1 MDLNAVMMFNRVV
14 KFGSFSKAA
23 TELGVTKS
31 TISKKIAELESHLG
45 TTLLRRTTRS
55 LQLTDMGKQ
64 FHEQSSRGLSEIK
77 KATEQAQ
84 AAGAEPQGRLR
95 ITAPSDFAMS
105 VIAPLL
111 AGFLETYPRISLE
124 MMLTDKILD
133 LVNDNIDVA
142 IRIGPM
148 LDSTLSAKKVGRDVF
163 QLVASPLYIKRSPSL
178 QEPGDLKKH
187 DCLVFVPKPAMRSWR
202 LKSGASRTTFEPES
216 KFLSNNVSAVKALVV
231 EGAGVAL
238 LPVSNCWEEI
248 KAKRIKVV
256 MPEWSMEDTPIHFV
270 FQKHGFTPPKVLV
283 FISYM
288 EQKMRPLFI

>member
-1 MDLNAVMMFNRVV
+1 
-14 KFGSFSKAA
+14 
-23 TELGVTKS
+23 
-31 TISKKIAELESHLG
+31 
-45 TTLLRRTTRS
+45 
-55 LQLTDMGKQ
+55 
-64 FHEQSSRGLSEIK
+64 
-77 KATEQAQ
+77 
-84 AAGAEPQGRLR
+84 
-95 ITAPSDFAMS
+95 
-105 VIAPLL
+105 
-111 AGFLETYPRISLE
+111 
-124 MMLTDKILD
+124 MLTDKILD

-163 QLVASPLYIKRSPSL
+163 QLVASPLYIKRSPPL

-231 EGAGVAL
+231 QGAGVAL

-248 KAKRIKVV
+248 KAKRMKVV

-288 EQKMRPLFI
+288 EQKMKPLFI

>member
-14 KFGSFSKAA
+14 KIGSFSKAA
-23 TELGVTKS
+23 AELGVTKS

-45 TTLLRRTTRS
+45 TTLLRRTTRNI
-55 LQLTDMGKQ
+55 QLTDMGKQ

-84 AAGAEPQGRLR
+84 AAGAEPRGCLR
-95 ITAPSDFAMS
+95 ITAPSDFATS
-105 VIAPLL
+105 ILAPLL
-111 AGFLETYPRISLE
+111 VGFLETYPEVSLE

-133 LVNDNIDVA
+133 LVTDDIDVA

-148 LDSTLSAKKVGRDVF
+148 LDSTLSAKKIGRDVF
-163 QLVASPLYIKRSPSL
+163 HLVASPAYIKRSPPL
-178 QEPGDLKKH
+178 RDPGDLRRH
-187 DCLVFVPKPAMRSWR
+187 NCLVFVPKPTMRSWR
-202 LKSGASRTTFEPES
+202 LKSGSSRTTFEPAS
-216 KFLSNNVSAVKALVV
+216 KFLSNNVTAVKALVV
-231 EGAGVAL
+231 QGAGVAL
-238 LPVSNCWEEI
+238 LPVSNCREEI
-248 KAKRIKVV
+248 EAKRIKVV

-288 EQKMRPLFI
+288 EEKMRPLFS